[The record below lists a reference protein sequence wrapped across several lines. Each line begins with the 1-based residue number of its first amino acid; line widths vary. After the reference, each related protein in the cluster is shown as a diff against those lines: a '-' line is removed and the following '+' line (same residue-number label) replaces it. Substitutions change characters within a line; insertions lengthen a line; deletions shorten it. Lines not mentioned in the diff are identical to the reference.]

1 MAEKQTLWQLTE
13 QGSKLE
19 EMIENSINW
28 STGEVDEN
36 YDKLTDLKDE
46 INALVVSKGKDLIY
60 VLRKQDNYAEA
71 IDEEIKRLQ
80 ALKKSYAKKKENL
93 SNYIKMCMI
102 ANNIKAIETPVGKLS
117 VVNNA
122 ESVEIYDESLIDK
135 KFIKTKVEE
144 TISKTDIKNAIKN
157 GEEVQGA
164 RLVRNTRLAIK

>member
-1 MAEKQTLWQLTE
+1 MSEKQTLWQLTE

-28 STGEVDEN
+28 ETGEVDEN
-36 YDKLTDLKDE
+36 YNKLTDLKDE
-46 INALVVSKGKDLIY
+46 INALVVNKGKDLIY

-117 VVNNA
+117 IVNNA

-164 RLVRNTRLAIK
+164 RLIRNTRLAIK

>member
-1 MAEKQTLWQLTE
+1 MGEKQTLWQLTE

-28 STGEVDEN
+28 ETGEVDEN

-46 INALVVSKGKDLIY
+46 INALVVSKGRDLIY
-60 VLRKQDNYAEA
+60 VLKKQDNYVEA

-80 ALKKSYAKKKENL
+80 ALKKSYTKKKENL

-102 ANNIKAIETPVGKLS
+102 ANNIKAIETPIGKLS

>member
-1 MAEKQTLWQLTE
+1 MGEKQTLWQLTE

-28 STGEVDEN
+28 ETGEVDEN

-46 INALVVSKGKDLIY
+46 INALVVSKGRDLIY
-60 VLRKQDNYAEA
+60 VLKKQDNYVEA

-80 ALKKSYAKKKENL
+80 ALKKSYTKKKENL

-102 ANNIKAIETPVGKLS
+102 ANNIKAIETPIGKLS

-135 KFIKTKVEE
+135 KFIKTKIEE

>member
-28 STGEVDEN
+28 ETGEVDEN

-46 INALVVSKGKDLIY
+46 INAMVVSKGKDLIY

-117 VVNNA
+117 IVNNA

>member
-1 MAEKQTLWQLTE
+1 MSEKQTLWQLTE

-19 EMIENSINW
+19 EMIKNSINW
-28 STGEVDEN
+28 ETGEVDEN
-36 YDKLTDLKDE
+36 YNKLTDLKDE
-46 INALVVSKGKDLIY
+46 INALVVNKGKDLIY

-117 VVNNA
+117 IVNNA

>member
-1 MAEKQTLWQLTE
+1 MVEKQTLWQLTE

-28 STGEVDEN
+28 ETGEVDEN

-46 INALVVSKGKDLIY
+46 INALVVNKGKDLIY

-80 ALKKSYAKKKENL
+80 TLKKSYAKKKENL

>member
-28 STGEVDEN
+28 ETGEVDEN

-46 INALVVSKGKDLIY
+46 INALVVSKGRDLIY
-60 VLRKQDNYAEA
+60 VLRKQDNYADA

-80 ALKKSYAKKKENL
+80 SLKKSYAKKKENL

>member
-28 STGEVDEN
+28 ETGEVDEN

-46 INALVVSKGKDLIY
+46 INALVISKGKDLIY
-60 VLRKQDNYAEA
+60 VLRKQDNYADA

-102 ANNIKAIETPVGKLS
+102 ASNIKAIETPVGKLS

-164 RLVRNTRLAIK
+164 RLIRNTRLAIK

>member
-1 MAEKQTLWQLTE
+1 MSEKQTLWQLTE

-28 STGEVDEN
+28 ETGEVDEN
-36 YDKLTDLKDE
+36 YNKLTDLKDE
-46 INALVVSKGKDLIY
+46 INALVVNKGKDLIY

-117 VVNNA
+117 IVNNA

-135 KFIKTKVEE
+135 KFIKTKIEE

-164 RLVRNTRLAIK
+164 RLVRNTRLVIK

>member
-28 STGEVDEN
+28 ETGEVDEN

-46 INALVVSKGKDLIY
+46 INAMVVSKGKDLIY

-80 ALKKSYAKKKENL
+80 ALKKSYTKKKENL

-102 ANNIKAIETPVGKLS
+102 ANNIKAIETPIGKLS

-135 KFIKTKVEE
+135 KFIKTKIEE

>member
-1 MAEKQTLWQLTE
+1 MENKQTLWALTE
-13 QGSKLE
+13 EGNKIEEMLE
-19 EMIENSINW
+19 ESINFE
-28 STGEVDEN
+28 TGEVDEN
-36 YDKLTDLKDE
+36 YDKLMDLKSE
-46 INALVVSKGKDLIY
+46 INTLVVNKGKDLIY
-60 VLRKQDNYAEA
+60 VLRKQDNYADA

-80 ALKKSYAKKKENL
+80 ALKKSYTKKKENL

-102 ANNIKAIETPVGKLS
+102 TNGIKAIETPIGKLS

-164 RLVRNTRLAIK
+164 RLVRNTRLAVK

>member
-1 MAEKQTLWQLTE
+1 MGEKQTLWQLTE

-28 STGEVDEN
+28 ETGEVDEN

-46 INALVVSKGKDLIY
+46 INALVVSKGRDLIY
-60 VLRKQDNYAEA
+60 VLKKQDNYVEA

-80 ALKKSYAKKKENL
+80 ALKKSYTKKKENL

-102 ANNIKAIETPVGKLS
+102 ANNIKAIETPIGKLS

-164 RLVRNTRLAIK
+164 RLVRNTRLALI

>member
-28 STGEVDEN
+28 ETGEVDEN

-46 INALVVSKGKDLIY
+46 INAMVVSKGKYLIY

-80 ALKKSYAKKKENL
+80 ALKKSYTKKKENL

-102 ANNIKAIETPVGKLS
+102 ANNIKAIETPIGKLS

-135 KFIKTKVEE
+135 KFIKTKIEE

>member
-1 MAEKQTLWQLTE
+1 MSEKQTLWQLTE

-28 STGEVDEN
+28 ETGEVDEN

-46 INALVVSKGKDLIY
+46 INALVVSKGKNLIY

-102 ANNIKAIETPVGKLS
+102 ANNIKVIETPVGKLS

>member
-1 MAEKQTLWQLTE
+1 MGEKQTLWQLTE

-28 STGEVDEN
+28 ETGEVDEN

-46 INALVVSKGKDLIY
+46 INALVVSKGRDLIY
-60 VLRKQDNYAEA
+60 VLKKQDNYAEA

-80 ALKKSYAKKKENL
+80 ALKKSYTKKKENL

-102 ANNIKAIETPVGKLS
+102 ANNIKAIETPIGKLS

>member
-1 MAEKQTLWQLTE
+1 MSEKQTLWQLTE

-28 STGEVDEN
+28 ETGEVDEN
-36 YDKLTDLKDE
+36 YNKLTDLKDE

-117 VVNNA
+117 IVNNA

>member
-28 STGEVDEN
+28 ETGEVDEN

-117 VVNNA
+117 IVNNA

>member
-1 MAEKQTLWQLTE
+1 MSEKQTLWQLTE

-28 STGEVDEN
+28 ETGEVDEN
-36 YDKLTDLKDE
+36 YNKLTDLKDE
-46 INALVVSKGKDLIY
+46 INALVVNKGKDLIY

-80 ALKKSYAKKKENL
+80 ALKKSYTKKKENL

-117 VVNNA
+117 IVNNA

>member
-28 STGEVDEN
+28 ETGEVDEN

-46 INALVVSKGKDLIY
+46 INAMVVSKGKDLIY

-102 ANNIKAIETPVGKLS
+102 ANNIKAIETPIGKLS

-135 KFIKTKVEE
+135 KFIKTKIEE

>member
-1 MAEKQTLWQLTE
+1 MSEKQTLWQLTE

-28 STGEVDEN
+28 ETGEVDEN
-36 YDKLTDLKDE
+36 YNKLTDLKDE
-46 INALVVSKGKDLIY
+46 INALVVNKGKDLIY

-80 ALKKSYAKKKENL
+80 ALKKYYAKKKENL

-117 VVNNA
+117 IVNNA

>member
-28 STGEVDEN
+28 ETGEVDEN
-36 YDKLTDLKDE
+36 YNKLTDLKDE
-46 INALVVSKGKDLIY
+46 INALVVNKGKDLIY

-117 VVNNA
+117 IVNNA